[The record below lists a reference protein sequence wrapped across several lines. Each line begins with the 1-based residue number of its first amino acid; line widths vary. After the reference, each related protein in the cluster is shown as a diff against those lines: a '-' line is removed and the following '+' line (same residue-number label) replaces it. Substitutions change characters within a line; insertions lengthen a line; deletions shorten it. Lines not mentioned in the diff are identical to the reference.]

1 MLFREFVTYEPDD
14 DRFTLRQEKKLLER
28 YISIEKARFGERLQV
43 SIDIDP
49 VLETMR
55 LPRFALQL
63 LVENAIKHGTSQ
75 LPKPA
80 IGEVVVRA
88 YQVNDQLVQIEVRD
102 NAGLYDEIKVAQS
115 IGSYGMK
122 MLADLIKSRFKS
134 DRYGI
139 SVDCIFGDY
148 TSITISLPL
157 KV

>member
-102 NAGLYDEIKVAQS
+102 NAGLYDENKAAQS
-115 IGSYGMK
+115 IRSYGMK

-139 SVDCIFGDY
+139 NVDSVFGNY
-148 TSITISLPL
+148 TSVTISLPFDT
-157 KV
+157 